1 MTDTSK
7 ASDAFPDLPPAE
19 IDLSD
24 KKLHPWEEMGSGTL
38 AEREQS
44 ALRGMRSS
52 LAVERAPQEPSFF
65 EKCGIHFTAASAAA
79 DRLGVDNRKEASD
92 PIARLT
98 VYAMNASVMVF
109 VFPLGVALLL
119 LNVLAGENLRTTAHV
134 MALAGLGMALNM
146 TETGARIFG
155 AG

>member
-1 MTDTSK
+1 MTENTK

-19 IDLSD
+19 TDLSEP
-24 KKLHPWEEMGSGTL
+24 KVHPWEAMGSGTI

-44 ALRGMRSS
+44 ALRGMRAS
-52 LAVERAPQEPSFF
+52 LAVEQKPQEPSFF
-65 EKCGIHFTAASAAA
+65 EKCGVHFTAASAAA
-79 DRLGVDNRKEASD
+79 DRLGVSNRREASD

-119 LNVLAGENLRTTAHV
+119 LNVIGGENLRTTAHV